1 MPQTEARI
9 RANKKYQQKW
19 DFIKIRVGKGDHQRF
34 KDHAESR
41 GESLNAFLYRAALET
56 IERDKKGPDYT
67 KM

>member
-9 RANKKYQQKW
+9 RANKKYQQKF
-19 DFIKIRVGKGDHQRF
+19 DAIKMRVEKGDRQRF
-34 KDHAESR
+34 REHAESR

-56 IERDKKGPDYT
+56 IERDNKGPDYT